1 MDNDRVELPSI
12 ATSSWSQGNAIECQ
26 KFYIP
31 STLNIENTAKSGYDG
46 VTVRVSGWLSKGW
59 QFEP

>member
-12 ATSSWSQGNAIECQ
+12 ATSSWSHGNAIGCQ
-26 KFYIP
+26 KSYIQ
-31 STLNIENTAKSGYDG
+31 STLNIDDTARSIYDG
-46 VTVRVSGWLSKGW
+46 VTVRVSGWLSKGR